1 MKKNNN
7 NHSQILGEKFQIYI
21 DDELRI
27 RRIIKIKNEE
37 CFVLKDTKSGETI
50 IISKNDLYDKYVK
63 LTPDAFLNIMITKE
77 ESYSNIE
84 DNDVYF
90 CVNRSCDLV
99 HGSTIPSL
107 LLRQNIYSRFKNQ
120 FATNNDIYVG
130 DCLTIVN
137 SEKNDIKESM
147 TFKEIKKSYS
157 IAMYIDD
164 TVDDI
169 IECISSKFKKEIN
182 TLLKKLKDNAMFN
195 IKGFNDNIESLLE
208 ENDFIGNYY
217 SLFNITKIDFPII
230 LGKESYNDEGDIIL
244 NDKQHKA
251 IEDLLRKYITNIK
264 VIKYD
269 KDIDI
274 SKIVSIDHV
283 MVCDSNNE
291 IFLIAYESTGYYINE
306 DNMDVAKSMGIV

>member
-107 LLRQNIYSRFKNQ
+107 LLRQNIYSIFKNQ

-137 SEKNDIKESM
+137 SEKNDIEESM

-182 TLLKKLKDNAMFN
+182 TLLKKLKDNAMSN

-251 IEDLLRKYITNIK
+251 VEDLLRKYITNIK

-291 IFLIAYESTGYYINE
+291 IFLIAYECTGYYVNE
-306 DNMDVAKSMGIV
+306 NNIDIAKSMGII

>member
-50 IISKNDLYDKYVK
+50 IISKNDLHDKYIK

-182 TLLKKLKDNAMFN
+182 TLLKKLKDNAMSN

-291 IFLIAYESTGYYINE
+291 IFLIAYECTGYYVNKNNI
-306 DNMDVAKSMGIV
+306 DVAKSMGII

>member
-1 MKKNNN
+1 MKKNS

-21 DDELRI
+21 NDELRI

-37 CFVLKDTKSGETI
+37 CFVLKDIKSGETI
-50 IISKNDLYDKYVK
+50 IISKNDLYNKYVK
-63 LTPDAFLNIMITKE
+63 LTPDAFINIMITKE
-77 ESYSNIE
+77 ESYSDIE

-130 DCLTIVN
+130 DCLTVVN
-137 SEKNDIKESM
+137 SEKNDIEESM

-182 TLLKKLKDNAMFN
+182 TLLKKLKDNAMSN

-251 IEDLLRKYITNIK
+251 VEDLLRKYITNIK

-291 IFLIAYESTGYYINE
+291 IFLIAYECTGYYVNE
-306 DNMDVAKSMGIV
+306 NNIDVAKSMGII

>member
-1 MKKNNN
+1 MKKNN

-21 DDELRI
+21 NDELRI

-37 CFVLKDTKSGETI
+37 CFVLKDVKSGEII

-77 ESYSNIE
+77 ESYNNIE
-84 DNDVYF
+84 DNDVYI
-90 CVNRSCDLV
+90 CVNKSCDLI
-99 HGSTIPSL
+99 HGNNTPSL

-137 SEKNDIKESM
+137 SEKNDIEESM

-164 TVDDI
+164 TVNDI

-182 TLLKKLKDNAMFN
+182 TLLKKLKDNAMPN
-195 IKGFNDNIESLLE
+195 MKGFNDNIESLLE

-217 SLFNITKIDFPII
+217 SLFNITKIDFQII

-274 SKIVSIDHV
+274 SKIVSIEHV

>member
-37 CFVLKDTKSGETI
+37 RFVLKDTKSGETI

-130 DCLTIVN
+130 DCFV
-137 SEKNDIKESM
+137 
-147 TFKEIKKSYS
+147 
-157 IAMYIDD
+157 
-164 TVDDI
+164 
-169 IECISSKFKKEIN
+169 
-182 TLLKKLKDNAMFN
+182 
-195 IKGFNDNIESLLE
+195 
-208 ENDFIGNYY
+208 
-217 SLFNITKIDFPII
+217 
-230 LGKESYNDEGDIIL
+230 
-244 NDKQHKA
+244 
-251 IEDLLRKYITNIK
+251 
-264 VIKYD
+264 
-269 KDIDI
+269 
-274 SKIVSIDHV
+274 
-283 MVCDSNNE
+283 
-291 IFLIAYESTGYYINE
+291 
-306 DNMDVAKSMGIV
+306 